1 MRYAPSSTLLPLL
14 SRRGA
19 ASTRTSNCSSTI
31 HNLAPLKTSARVQQ
45 LSLIFTLLVTF
56 IRTPEEEDVKSTD
69 RRPCRIRPRRL
80 DARARQPHYIA
91 SLGWRNHPAGLRR
104 LSRPACC
111 YQSHSHSTKKTIPHL
126 YSQTSST
133 STSNNGHVSPS
144 DLQRQSLSLGP
155 PRTPRSATPDS
166 RELNKINKI
175 LTNATATSPG
185 TRVSL
190 ALSAATSAS
199 RRVLPSGSLAS
210 PPLASPPSPSPSSS
224 TSSILV
230 SRPTDW
236 TATTFVSVLTRTL
249 VSLPRTERRTS
260 GVLLR

>member
-1 MRYAPSSTLLPLL
+1 MPGPANPTTMHLQGGVIIPQACEDYLGQRVVTSHTHTLQ
-14 SRRGA
+14 RKR
-19 ASTRTSNCSSTI
+19 
-31 HNLAPLKTSARVQQ
+31 
-45 LSLIFTLLVTF
+45 SLTF
-56 IRTPEEEDVKSTD
+56 ILQTPF
-69 RRPCRIRPRRL
+69 
-80 DARARQPHYIA
+80 
-91 SLGWRNHPAGLRR
+91 
-104 LSRPACC
+104 
-111 YQSHSHSTKKTIPHL
+111 
-126 YSQTSST
+126 T

-144 DLQRQSLSLGP
+144 DLQRENLSLAP

-175 LTNATATSPG
+175 LTNAIATSPG

-199 RRVLPSGSLAS
+199 RRVPPSGSLVS

-224 TSSILV
+224 TSSTLV

-249 VSLPRTERRTS
+249 VSPPRTERRTS